1 MGTIVAVHADNVR
14 MEKSVII
21 LPGSVIKD
29 ACLGT
34 RNRHVKWVLYVKVI
48 LICKS
53 IMHKQDNVL
62 FVYGNFS
69 TTCVL
74 SLTDTLTLQ
83 TNSSRT
89 NMSKVR
95 KFRITRLKISKT
107 ITGIVFLEN
116 SFQRKKGKTN
126 F

>member
-1 MGTIVAVHADNVR
+1 
-14 MEKSVII
+14 
-21 LPGSVIKD
+21 
-29 ACLGT
+29 
-34 RNRHVKWVLYVKVI
+34 
-48 LICKS
+48 
-53 IMHKQDNVL
+53 MHKQDNVL